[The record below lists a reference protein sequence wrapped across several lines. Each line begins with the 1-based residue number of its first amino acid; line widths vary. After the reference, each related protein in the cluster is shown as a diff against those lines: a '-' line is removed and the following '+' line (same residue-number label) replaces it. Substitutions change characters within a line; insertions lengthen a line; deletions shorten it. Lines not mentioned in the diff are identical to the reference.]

1 MKTYHQ
7 PGLVS
12 IALPAFNVEQINQY
26 TEKWLARAQ
35 ELCPADRRGAYQMS
49 LYRFNPWLY
58 RMKIY
63 LRYFLHLK
71 LS

>member
-12 IALPAFNVEQINQY
+12 IALAAYNVEQINQY
-26 TEKWLARAQ
+26 TEKWLARAK
-35 ELCPADRRGAYQMS
+35 ELYPADRQSAYQVS
-49 LYRFNPWLY
+49 LLRFNPWLF
-58 RMKIY
+58 RMS
-63 LRYFLHLK
+63 LHLRHLLHLR